1 MKKVNLN
8 KLLEENDRWI
18 LPNNLLKQ
26 EENQADEKGS
36 LFHAYKNLNSG
47 IETESVNHH
56 ACTDSLKANLIVKQV
71 NLVLEK
77 IGSNVSGNLIDIG
90 HGPGTITNEFNIF
103 QNINQIV
110 GIDISK
116 DAISFAKKNYSK
128 HLFLC
133 SSLEDLSLKTKFDIA
148 YCSSFYPFCKNK

>member
-47 IETESVNHH
+47 IETK
-56 ACTDSLKANLIVKQV
+56 SLLITM
-71 NLVLEK
+71 LAPIL
-77 IGSNVSGNLIDIG
+77 
-90 HGPGTITNEFNIF
+90 
-103 QNINQIV
+103 
-110 GIDISK
+110 
-116 DAISFAKKNYSK
+116 
-128 HLFLC
+128 
-133 SSLEDLSLKTKFDIA
+133 
-148 YCSSFYPFCKNK
+148 